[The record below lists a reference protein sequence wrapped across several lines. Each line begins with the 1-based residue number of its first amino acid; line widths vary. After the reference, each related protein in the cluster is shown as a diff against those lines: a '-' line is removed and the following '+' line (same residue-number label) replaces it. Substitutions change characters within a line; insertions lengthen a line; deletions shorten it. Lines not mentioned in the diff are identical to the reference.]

1 MRRSL
6 AFSLLLTL
14 GFAVSSCTTGGGGLS
29 SGGPAAGTTGSMGV
43 GAFNTV
49 VLDPGHGGHDSG
61 GTGHGLREKDLTLDT
76 ALRLRDE
83 LQRAGLRV
91 VMTRTDDRFIELD
104 DRVALAN
111 RYARAGAIVV
121 SLHYDAVGGS
131 SAHGG
136 QTFYWHPSAHG
147 LATRI
152 QQAFSREAGLA
163 SVGINR
169 RRLRITRNPDL
180 PAVLVECAFLTNGT
194 EAARVAQPAERQR
207 IAVGIAAGIVEQQR
221 TGDAGMEA
229 VPYIASAP
237 SRPTDPR
244 SGGAREAV
252 Q

>member
-1 MRRSL
+1 MRRPPVL
-6 AFSLLLTL
+6 CFLLLPVTL
-14 GFAVSSCTTGGGGLS
+14 ALSSCTTGGSLS
-29 SGGPAAGTTGSMGV
+29 SGGAASGTVGSMGA
-43 GAFNTV
+43 GAFDTV

-76 ALRLRDE
+76 ALRVRDE

-104 DRVALAN
+104 DRVAVAN
-111 RYARAGAIVV
+111 RYAGHGIVV

-152 QQAFSREAGLA
+152 QRAFSREAALEN
-163 SVGINR
+163 VGINR

-194 EAARVAQPAERQR
+194 EAARVSQPSERQR

-221 TGDAGMEA
+221 VGDAGMA
-229 VPYIASAP
+229 SVPYIASAP

-244 SGGAREAV
+244 SGGTREQV
-252 Q
+252 R